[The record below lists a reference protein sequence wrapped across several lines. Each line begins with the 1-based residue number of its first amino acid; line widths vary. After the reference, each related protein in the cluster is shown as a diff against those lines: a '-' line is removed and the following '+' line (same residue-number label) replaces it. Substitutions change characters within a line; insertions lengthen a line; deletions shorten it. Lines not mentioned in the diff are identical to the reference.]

1 MNDAGNTNHEAGTP
15 GAEPSGADT
24 KPAAE
29 AAGEAG
35 KGTGTEAP
43 AAMTAETVT
52 ALVQQM
58 LRDFTAKQQADQSEA
73 AKLAGMNGTQR
84 LEYERDNYKNQLAQ
98 LQKQVNLSQM
108 QDTARAMLAEKNI
121 HAADGLISAIVTE
134 DAETT
139 KQNVEQFAKLFTDAV
154 EAAVKERLKSG
165 TPKAGAPAGK
175 MTKEQI
181 FAIPDA
187 EQRIDAIR
195 NNMELFQ

>member
-1 MNDAGNTNHEAGTP
+1 MNDAGNPNLEAGTP

-29 AAGEAG
+29 ATGKAG

-134 DAETT
+134 NAETT